1 MPGQDSGTFDTDANS
16 PVPRNVAASVC
27 RSVCETI
34 LSSTAPTYL
43 NTSAPLFFCT
53 GTETTGF
60 GELGGLVVDLDRG
73 FRVDLTA
80 PEAGVVGGSMPFAS
94 PMLDMLCDLD
104 CRLRGGIV
112 AFVPDDDAPL
122 MCGDISGS

>member
-1 MPGQDSGTFDTDANS
+1 MPGQDSGTFDTDASS

-34 LSSTAPTYL
+34 LSSTAPIYL
-43 NTSAPLFFCT
+43 NTSRLLCFSVLAPRRLVS
-53 GTETTGF
+53 ESW
-60 GELGGLVVDLDRG
+60 GGLVVDLDRG

-104 CRLRGGIV
+104 CSPARRHCRV
-112 AFVPDDDAPL
+112 RARRRCATDVW
-122 MCGDISGS
+122 

>member
-1 MPGQDSGTFDTDANS
+1 MIPGQDSGTFDTDASS

-34 LSSTAPTYL
+34 LSSTAPRYL
-43 NTSAPLFFCT
+43 TIPAPLSFCT
-53 GTETTGF
+53 GTETTGL

-80 PEAGVVGGSMPFAS
+80 PEAGVWEEACHSHRRCSICSAISTAACEEALSRP
-94 PMLDMLCDLD
+94 
-104 CRLRGGIV
+104 RLRT
-112 AFVPDDDAPL
+112 
-122 MCGDISGS
+122 MHH